1 MADPLFKKAQRL
13 FCYVAKKNEVQTDH
27 LLKSALKQ
35 KKEVYV
41 PKYSAKKKAYF
52 SKRIAHF
59 PNDLTCGKFGIL
71 EPKGETQRLSN
82 LNKIDLFIIP
92 GVSYDKKGTR
102 LGRGKGHFDQYL
114 KDVFK
119 SSCLMGLAFDCQV
132 MPRLP
137 KATHDIQVSRIITE
151 KRTIKIKK

>member
-1 MADPLFKKAQRL
+1 MEDPLFKKAQTL
-13 FCYVAKKNEVQTDH
+13 FCYVAKKNEVQTSQ
-27 LLKSALKQ
+27 LLKRALRQ

-41 PKYSAKKKAYF
+41 PKYSVKKKVYF
-52 SKRIAHF
+52 AKRIAHF
-59 PNDLTCGKFGIL
+59 PNDLILGKFGIL
-71 EPKGETQRLSN
+71 EPKGETQRLEN

-102 LGRGKGHFDQYL
+102 LGRGKGHFDQFF
-114 KDVFK
+114 KDAVE

-132 MPRLP
+132 LPRLP